1 MLHTPYIE
9 ESEDAKWIR
18 SNYEVL
24 QIKYSDMYIAIF
36 KKKVIAAS
44 ESFINMYEEAKKISE
59 HFVISQMIGESR
71 VL

>member
-1 MLHTPYIE
+1 MPYIE
-9 ESEDAKWIR
+9 ENEDTKWIR
-18 SNYEVL
+18 SNYEL
-24 QIKYSDMYIAIF
+24 LRIKYSDMYIAVF

-44 ESFINMYEEAKKISE
+44 ESFNKMYAKAKKISE